1 MDDPSKVQ
9 HQRVMYAVASVLGKE
24 STLQTCS
31 GEECTGRLYTY
42 TSEGLV
48 LSGFFDTL
56 QETTT
61 RAFPKGSFESLSF
74 YNVTPLNY
82 RKFKTD
88 TEISNTVG
96 GTPSSTNPTSGSFN
110 RMNRSL
116 EKWEGEGEGELLKM
130 DEGFA
135 GYDQFKVNEQKFGV
149 TTNYQDEF
157 YTTPKVSE
165 RELTKDQLSRAEKAE
180 REILS
185 KAKTDEVIDD
195 NEEAAFSAVLGVG
208 RFANM
213 KPKLPSHSEAKRR
226 VKTKGREREEVK
238 RGGVDEI
245 LSFVPEVKRVV
256 LDEVPSFVPGV
267 KEVLAPLS
275 AELPLDSVTA
285 QYLEGAAY
293 FTDTKLSPFDWD
305 SDLVA

>member
-24 STLQTCS
+24 STLQSVS
-31 GEECTGRLYTY
+31 GEKSTGRLYTY

-48 LSGFFDTL
+48 LKGFSDTL
-56 QETTT
+56 QVATTEV
-61 RAFPKGSFESLSF
+61 FPKGSFESLSF

-88 TEISNTVG
+88 TEISNTGG

-130 DEGFA
+130 DEGYV
-135 GYDQFKVNEQKFGV
+135 GYDQFKVNELKFWV

-165 RELTKDQLSRAEKAE
+165 RELTRDQLSRAEKAE

-185 KAKTDEVIDD
+185 KGKTDEVIDD

-213 KPKLPSHSEAKRR
+213 KPKQQGQSETKRR
-226 VKTKGREREEVK
+226 VKTKGREIEEVK
-238 RGGVDEI
+238 RVM
-245 LSFVPEVKRVV
+245 
-256 LDEVPSFVPGV
+256 LDEVPSFVPEVKGV
-267 KEVLAPLS
+267 LSPLS

-293 FTDTKLSPFDWD
+293 FTDSRLSPFDWD